1 MFPFVDYEV
10 AGITKEC
17 QKQLVQHSSHSL
29 MANNLEIQSVG
40 IPKYSKGKKEIW
52 PSADGIFFKLFRE
65 KGRGNEI
72 DI

>member
-1 MFPFVDYEV
+1 MFPFADYEV

-40 IPKYSKGKKEIW
+40 IPKYSKGKKEI
-52 PSADGIFFKLFRE
+52 
-65 KGRGNEI
+65 
-72 DI
+72 